1 MASRT
6 QRGPKE
12 SCSIRTPEQVRW
24 DFVTEWL
31 AKAEDDLSA
40 ARLILGGS
48 LHSWDTSSFHAQQAA
63 EKALKALLV
72 RYQINFRKSHDI
84 GELLQLAE
92 QRVPEISAQ
101 LGAAN
106 TLTPYAVDARYP
118 GPEPVTKAEAERHAD
133 LADRVLT
140 FVRQHLAPYL
150 SAGRPSA

>member
-1 MASRT
+1 M
-6 QRGPKE
+6 
-12 SCSIRTPEQVRW
+12 RW
-24 DFVTEWL
+24 DFVTGWL
-31 AKAEDDLSA
+31 AKAEDDLAA

-92 QRVPEISAQ
+92 PCAPGISAE
-101 LGAAN
+101 LGTAN
-106 TLTPYAVDARYP
+106 ALTPYAVDTRYP
-118 GPEPVTKAEAERHAD
+118 GPEPVTKAEAERHTD
-133 LADRVLT
+133 LADRVLAY
-140 FVRQHLAPYL
+140 VRQHLTPYL